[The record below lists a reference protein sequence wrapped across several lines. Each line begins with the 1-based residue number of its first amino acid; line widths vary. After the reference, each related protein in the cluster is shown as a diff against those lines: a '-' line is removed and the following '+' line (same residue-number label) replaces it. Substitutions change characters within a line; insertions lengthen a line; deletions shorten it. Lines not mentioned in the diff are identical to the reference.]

1 MHNITKIANSKLG
14 ELDSRTCLG
23 VGIGEYVTEI
33 VYIMSIINNNI
44 NILDELNEGFGIIQE
59 TLATFKKF

>member
-44 NILDELNEGFGIIQE
+44 NILDELNEGLQE
-59 TLATFKKF
+59 TLATFNKF